1 MRINKLEQLR
11 KSFYIEKSPF
21 KQFYNGKGNFL
32 KIVKFFESKVYH
44 AWIKRLYDSLYRKN
58 RNHKQNKGLV
68 APFFNKTIQDHRS
81 HV

>member
-1 MRINKLEQLR
+1 LEQLR

-44 AWIKRLYDSLYRKN
+44 A
-58 RNHKQNKGLV
+58 
-68 APFFNKTIQDHRS
+68 
-81 HV
+81 